1 MLKNKIKQ
9 LRQENHFT
17 QSELAE
23 RIQVSRQTISKWES
37 GMAVPD
43 AERLAA
49 IADLFCIEVG
59 YLLAKEDDVKPREF
73 YSENSLQDVPGV
85 SAKAK
90 TVLSDREIDNMG
102 ERIYTPANHSS
113 TMEKAEADW
122 GQVVCQLERYNNI
135 CSQRLSLIKFTIKW
149 VLIWLACMS
158 ILTISY
164 KIYEMHFD
172 AIGSAEQNPIETYS
186 SMNP

>member
-59 YLLAKEDDVKPREF
+59 YLLAKEDDVKPRDF
-73 YSENSLQDVPGV
+73 YSN
-85 SAKAK
+85 
-90 TVLSDREIDNMG
+90 
-102 ERIYTPANHSS
+102 NHSS
-113 TMEKAEADW
+113 TMEKAEVDW
-122 GQVVCQLERYNNI
+122 GQVACQLERYNNI